1 MDYYKGLDTLMGYKG
16 LTSSESFTAWYQSV
30 IAPYESQ
37 ELDLTGFDWDLPQV
51 DFDYQQ
57 LEIEGQLKVMAT
69 YLDAYSEPIPLGTK
83 GIGALHGSVPRHKAI
98 FRRDEGDMRAI
109 EIARQKINASVSL
122 LGAPSGT
129 SFDDVITESLAG
141 GLFELTDAHVGTLNY
156 QRGQMASTGQVTLN
170 TKNNPRGIQGVTFT
184 AQVPKENT
192 VEKEWYAQ
200 GGMSGV
206 GAPKFN
212 EEADP
217 VGDIRDFVHKARRL
231 YRNVEM
237 EVNAESFYEMMK
249 HPKWQV
255 ELGYLRNPVLRLA
268 GSEGVTQATELAK
281 GIFEE
286 EQQQLFRQL
295 VGIPVKF
302 NNIICGV
309 ERWDKAKKDLVRDQL
324 DAFEPHVFAIRPV
337 GAIGTIKN
345 VIPMRPDRQAIST
358 LIYGGRGIIEYRYDA
373 KFKVQEW
380 VSELTALCVPNRPK
394 DMFFLKIKEKAS
406 EAV

>member
-156 QRGQMASTGQVTLN
+156 QRGQMSSTGKVTLTN
-170 TKNNPRGIQGVTFT
+170 NNNPRGIQGVTFD
-184 AQVPKENT
+184 AQIPKDNFT
-192 VEKEWYAQ
+192 KKQWYAS
-200 GGMSGV
+200 GGYTTQQ
-206 GAPKFN
+206 
-212 EEADP
+212 EDADP
-217 VGDIRDFVHKARRL
+217 VGDIRDFVHKARRQ

-249 HPKWQV
+249 LPAWQL

-268 GSEGVTQATELAK
+268 GTEGEKQATELAK

-302 NNIICGV
+302 NNVICGV
-309 ERWDKAKKDLVRDQL
+309 ERWDKDKKELVRDQL

-358 LIYGGRGIIEYRYDA
+358 LIYGGRGIIEYRYDV
-373 KFKVQEW
+373 KQKVQEW

-394 DMFFLKIKEKAS
+394 DMFFLQITNNGG
-406 EAV
+406 